1 MIIDKIEN
9 IDFYG
14 NLDKNFKLGFDFII
28 SKDLDTLECGRYEL
42 SDEVY
47 VNIQEYDTKLE
58 DTAQFEAHLKY
69 ADIQY
74 IISGEEKLGYLNNE
88 NFEVTTEYNEENDI
102 VFGNSNGKETF
113 FTANKG
119 DFLIFFP
126 QDAHKPSIA
135 ISEPSKVKKL
145 VVKVKCL

>member
-9 IDFYG
+9 LDFYG
-14 NLDKNFKLGFDFII
+14 DLGENFKLGFDFIV
-28 SKDLDTLECGRYEL
+28 SKDLDNLECGRYNL

-58 DTAQFEAHLKY
+58 NTAQFEAHLKY

-74 IISGEEKLGYLNNE
+74 IISGEEKLGYVNNE
-88 NFEVTTEYNEENDI
+88 NFEVTTEYNEEKDI
-102 VFGNSNGKETF
+102 VFGNSKGKEVF
-113 FTANKG
+113 FTAKKG
-119 DFLIFFP
+119 DFLVFFP

-135 ISEPSKVKKL
+135 IAEPSKVKKL